1 MDTTPIIKIT
11 RIADAEPRFG
21 HRSPGGVFPAGP
33 VFRNQTMNLFYPVT
47 SGEWPVAR
55 SLPRVAFFLSPV
67 THRRL
72 FAARRGYLSQSRTC
86 RAEPRRRRIIPN
98 PNMKITKRT
107 QFKMVPRCF
116 QWNELLPGNES
127 RDFLGLAMPISPER
141 WERFSLSPGERAGV
155 RASVKL
161 FKSSAFY
168 IMKDDRQR
176 VRSKPLREVPALNSP
191 SRCQEPFH

>member
-1 MDTTPIIKIT
+1 MTAKSMPAF
-11 RIADAEPRFG
+11 RSQVSSLRFLAGCGSQRPGADVF
-21 HRSPGGVFPAGP
+21 RSPASRETRHLSLILLGPA
-33 VFRNQTMNLFYPVT
+33 YPT
-47 SGEWPVAR
+47 SRINA
-55 SLPRVAFFLSPV
+55 
-67 THRRL
+67 
-72 FAARRGYLSQSRTC
+72 SRFTLKMKMK
-86 RAEPRRRRIIPN
+86 
-98 PNMKITKRT
+98 MKITKRT
-107 QFKMVPRCF
+107 QFKKVPRCA
-116 QWNELLPGNES
+116 QWNELLPGNKS
-127 RDFLGLAMPISPER
+127 RDLLKPAMPISPER